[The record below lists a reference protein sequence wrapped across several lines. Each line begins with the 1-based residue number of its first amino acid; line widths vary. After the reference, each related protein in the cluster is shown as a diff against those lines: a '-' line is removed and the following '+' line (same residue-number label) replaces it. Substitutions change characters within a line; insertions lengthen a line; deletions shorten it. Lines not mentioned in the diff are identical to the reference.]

1 MNLQQLRYLRE
12 TARRGLNLTQAA
24 AALHTSQP
32 GLSKAI
38 RELEDELGVQV
49 FVRHGKRLTAITD
62 EGHEVLAIAERL
74 LTEAENLKSVG
85 RELRGADTGVL
96 RLAATHTQARYVLP
110 PAVLRLREAFPG
122 VRLQLRQGSPAQI
135 VAMLRAGEV
144 DLGVATELLGKIDE
158 LESETLFSWHH
169 CVIAPSAHAVH
180 RHERLDLALLA
191 GYPLVTYD
199 AQFAGR
205 TSIDAAFTAA
215 GLTPDVVLE
224 AADADVIKAY
234 AALGLGVGIVTEMAM
249 RPEGEGD
256 LWRVR
261 AAPTELFPLNTT
273 RVAYR
278 RGRLPRRYER
288 AFIGWLKDEGTQL
301 AAPRQQGGELSAP
314 SNPPLAGDFPRV
326 RRSAR

>member
-12 TARRGLNLTQAA
+12 TALRGLNLTQAA

-49 FVRHGKRLTAITD
+49 FVRQGKRLTAITD

-110 PAVLRLREAFPG
+110 PAVVRLREAFPG

-144 DLGVATELLGKIDE
+144 DLGVATELLGKVDE

-169 CVIAPSAHAVH
+169 CVIAPSAHPVH
-180 RHERLDLALLA
+180 GHAQLDLSVLA

-205 TSIDAAFTAA
+205 TGIDAAFTAA

-224 AADADVIKAY
+224 ASDADVIKAY
-234 AALGLGVGIVTEMAM
+234 AGLGLGVGIVTEMAM

-256 LWRVR
+256 LWRVA
-261 AAPTELFPLNTT
+261 AAPTALFPLNIT

-278 RGRLPRRYER
+278 KGRLLRRYER